1 MTSQTHPQEVPELV
15 ERLRAIQSEALAD
28 AFNPDMRSAARLV
41 FEAQEK
47 LFRLLPE
54 ILAALTKAAPPVEG
68 ALREAV
74 NSAVATLMAV
84 RATASD
90 LDEWRGAA
98 DHFSDLC
105 ARETRKLNAALQQS
119 RSTPAPVAGN
129 AIDAG
134 TALEALSWFSTQHNL
149 ELFRKQPVY
158 GDDDDDQTDEWQVTR
173 VNGGINDREWTVIGR
188 GETAAEAL
196 RNALSS
202 GKTVGAGEGGDG

>member
-1 MTSQTHPQEVPELV
+1 MTNQTHPQEVPELV

-47 LFRLLPE
+47 LFHLLPE

>member
-129 AIDAG
+129 ALDAG
-134 TALEALSWFSTQHNL
+134 AALEALKPFAEAADNL
-149 ELFRKQPVY
+149 
-158 GDDDDDQTDEWQVTR
+158 DDAH
-173 VNGGINDREWTVIGR
+173 NDRFDIWESGAAMSITAGDLRRAAKAYAATLQSHGQSAGKGVEPLDASREGR
-188 GETAAEAL
+188 
-196 RNALSS
+196 
-202 GKTVGAGEGGDG
+202 EG